1 MHFLSFSTLNSLAEI
16 GSIHYN
22 LQFNPPVMLEERKGE
37 PNSLL
42 FGRTFNA

>member
-16 GSIHYN
+16 GSVHYS
-22 LQFNPPVMLEERKGE
+22 LQINPPVMLEEWEGE